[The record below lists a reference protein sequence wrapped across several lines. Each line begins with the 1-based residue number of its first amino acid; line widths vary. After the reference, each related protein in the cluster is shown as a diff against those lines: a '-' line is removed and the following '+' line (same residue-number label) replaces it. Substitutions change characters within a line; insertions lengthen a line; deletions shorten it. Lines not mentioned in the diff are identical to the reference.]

1 MPTTK
6 KCSKCGEE
14 KPLNNQF
21 FAKSSRSKS
30 GYASWCKSCTRVYY
44 EENRN
49 RLLDY
54 SIKYGKENRNL
65 RRAWEQKNAEKIYRR
80 RVANRDNVEHLKKQR
95 EYKNTD
101 RFLLYLSLTKEKRD
115 AYKLDWYRS
124 NKGKYIVYA
133 NRRRTAK
140 EALPA
145 TLTTDQ
151 WKTINKVFDNKCA
164 YCGKEG
170 ELDQDHFVA
179 LSSGGEYTHN
189 NIVPACKSCNRRKH
203 NSDFF
208 EWYPKQKFYSK
219 KREQKILKFLNYK
232 NGTQQLSLLI

>member
-1 MPTTK
+1 M
-6 KCSKCGEE
+6 
-14 KPLNNQF
+14 
-21 FAKSSRSKS
+21 
-30 GYASWCKSCTRVYY
+30 
-44 EENRN
+44 
-49 RLLDY
+49 
-54 SIKYGKENRNL
+54 
-65 RRAWEQKNAEKIYRR
+65 
-80 RVANRDNVEHLKKQR
+80 KKQR

-151 WKTINKVFDNKCA
+151 WETINKVFDNKCA

-170 ELDQDHFVA
+170 KLEQDHFIA

-208 EWYPKQKFYSK
+208 RVVSK
-219 KREQKILKFLNYK
+219 TKV
-232 NGTQQLSLLI
+232 LL